1 MKTWIGV
8 ISFLVILCCFWLPGS
23 LATYNVGV
31 GRADCTGPTA
41 EITFMGYAKLT
52 QKGCGLHLRQFARAF
67 IFDDGTSRVVFVS
80 IDACMVGYSL
90 KNAVVKKLKTLY
102 NDTYTHEN
110 FILSGTHTHGAP
122 GGFLVD
128 VLYDITELGFCAD
141 TFNAYTTGIFNA
153 IKKAHESLVES
164 HVYITSGEVHA
175 NINRSPASYDQNPEE
190 ERNKYK
196 YNTDKTL
203 RQLKIVRASDNELIG
218 AINWYAVHAVS
229 MNNSN
234 CLVTSDNVGY
244 ASILLE
250 SEYNTNSVIGQGSF
264 VGAFASSNLG
274 DVSPNLNGPVCVNTG
289 EACDYVTST
298 CGGENKY
305 CIASGP
311 GKDMFE
317 SAEIIA
323 TRLFSKS
330 KELLSNE
337 TAQELSGPIKFIHQ
351 WVEVPKQAVDIQLE
365 NGTIQTVKG
374 CLPAMGYSF
383 AAGTTDGP
391 GEFDFKQGSSTDNPF
406 WNIVRDFVFPP
417 TTEDIN
423 CHYPKPI
430 LIASGRIKVPYNWQP
445 EIVSTQI
452 LLLGNFAL
460 VGVPGEFTT
469 MSGRRMRDAVKNVI
483 VDSGGDSGTE
493 VVIAGLS
500 NTYTSYIATYEEY
513 QLQRYEG
520 ASTIFGPHTLQ
531 IYLSI
536 YKTLA
541 EALIKGQKVDA
552 GPVPDD
558 PDKSK
563 LLSLITPVI
572 FDSSGWFWNFGDV
585 LQQPPKSVK
594 VNDTVSVKFIA
605 GHPRNDLMLEK
616 TFLAVEKLGD
626 DGKWNV
632 VATDANFETRFI
644 WTRTSFIKAGSEVE
658 VQWQVRNGAE
668 SGTYRIKHYGH
679 YKSLLGGIYP
689 YQGTS
694 HNFTVTSS

>member
-1 MKTWIGV
+1 
-8 ISFLVILCCFWLPGS
+8 
-23 LATYNVGV
+23 
-31 GRADCTGPTA
+31 
-41 EITFMGYAKLT
+41 
-52 QKGCGLHLRQFARAF
+52 
-67 IFDDGTSRVVFVS
+67 
-80 IDACMVGYSL
+80 
-90 KNAVVKKLKTLY
+90 
-102 NDTYTHEN
+102 
-110 FILSGTHTHGAP
+110 
-122 GGFLVD
+122 
-128 VLYDITELGFCAD
+128 
-141 TFNAYTTGIFNA
+141 
-153 IKKAHESLVES
+153 
-164 HVYITSGEVHA
+164 
-175 NINRSPASYDQNPEE
+175 
-190 ERNKYK
+190 
-196 YNTDKTL
+196 
-203 RQLKIVRASDNELIG
+203 
-218 AINWYAVHAVS
+218 
-229 MNNSN
+229 
-234 CLVTSDNVGY
+234 
-244 ASILLE
+244 
-250 SEYNTNSVIGQGSF
+250 GSF

-513 QLQRYEG
+513 Q
-520 ASTIFGPHTLQ
+520 
-531 IYLSI
+531 
-536 YKTLA
+536 
-541 EALIKGQKVDA
+541 
-552 GPVPDD
+552 
-558 PDKSK
+558 
-563 LLSLITPVI
+563 
-572 FDSSGWFWNFGDV
+572 
-585 LQQPPKSVK
+585 
-594 VNDTVSVKFIA
+594 
-605 GHPRNDLMLEK
+605 
-616 TFLAVEKLGD
+616 
-626 DGKWNV
+626 
-632 VATDANFETRFI
+632 
-644 WTRTSFIKAGSEVE
+644 
-658 VQWQVRNGAE
+658 
-668 SGTYRIKHYGH
+668 
-679 YKSLLGGIYP
+679 
-689 YQGTS
+689 
-694 HNFTVTSS
+694 